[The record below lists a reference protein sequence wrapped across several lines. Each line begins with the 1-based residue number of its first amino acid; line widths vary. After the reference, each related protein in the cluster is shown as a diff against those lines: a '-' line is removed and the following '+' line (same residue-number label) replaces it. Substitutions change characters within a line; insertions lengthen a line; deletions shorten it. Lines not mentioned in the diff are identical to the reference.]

1 MACNV
6 YLSFFR
12 QYDSAQLK
20 GLEWKYLGACYGVP
34 FIPAIVFLFVSSPSR
49 GKVFGS
55 AVLWCWISPEWNV
68 LRIAVFYGP
77 VWIVILTTI
86 FIYIRV
92 GMVVF
97 RWRKQLLSLDQSGP
111 KSASGGALRGFAMKD
126 LPSPAPM
133 SQAAR
138 YEVTITS
145 QVAHSPDWKTTLTS
159 PRNTTYT
166 EETAM
171 KSPTSAHARFS
182 SLPDATYPAPNTNV
196 VVQRSP
202 VRVLDANKA
211 TLSYCKT
218 ALLFFFALLCTW
230 YVSAVSRR
238 LSHLRNFPLTCHV
251 RVPSTINRV
260 NTLVHPENTVFGL
273 DLASSL
279 VLPLQGFWN
288 TLIYI
293 VTSLPAC
300 KALWSEISA
309 KFGSGAP
316 RPNRS
321 LPTSLTISTKF
332 NNHRT
337 LGSEDTR
344 ADITMRIDGRNRVIE
359 HNYRNRDSI
368 ISNDDYIAT
377 QMRGPSPLP

>member
-1 MACNV
+1 
-6 YLSFFR
+6 
-12 QYDSAQLK
+12 
-20 GLEWKYLGACYGVP
+20 
-34 FIPAIVFLFVSSPSR
+34 
-49 GKVFGS
+49 
-55 AVLWCWISPEWNV
+55 
-68 LRIAVFYGP
+68 
-77 VWIVILTTI
+77 
-86 FIYIRV
+86 
-92 GMVVF
+92 MVVF

-111 KSASGGALRGFAMKD
+111 KSGSGGTAHRSFAMKD

-145 QVAHSPDWKTTLTS
+145 QVPHSPDWKSTLNS

-182 SLPDATYPAPNTNV
+182 SLPDTNFPPNTNV
-196 VVQRSP
+196 VIQRPP
-202 VRVLDANKA
+202 VRGLDANKA

-230 YVSAVSRR
+230 YVTVISLFR
-238 LSHLRNFPLTCHV
+238 LRTLPLTYSL

-260 NTLVHPENTVFGL
+260 NTLVHPDASVFGL

-293 VTSLPAC
+293 VTSFPAC
-300 KALWSEISA
+300 KALWNEISA

-316 RPNRS
+316 RPDRS
-321 LPTSLTISTKF
+321 IPSLSISTKF

-337 LGSEDTR
+337 LGSDDTR
-344 ADITMRIDGRNRVIE
+344 ADISMRMDGRNRVIE

-368 ISNDDYIAT
+368 LSNDDYINT